1 MSTAVYKIIQTM
13 EIQMYKTYSYNFTN
27 EVKFGSLPVEIL
39 YKLFQDGRNAS
50 FMLEE
55 WLAIYFPSL
64 TRVEGNKDH
73 DHIDTN
79 GVKYDA
85 KNFTKKGLKFMPS
98 NQIGKGRT
106 FDKTQAH
113 EKAVKLVYIC
123 CDIVDFP
130 QIHIRFI
137 PGKDLMKKYP
147 KCSVLFSKRS
157 ELFNSDFSTIEEPQE
172 SQSVVAPEPEQPVV
186 VSELESEPMVV
197 SELESE
203 PMVVSE
209 LDAQQQ
215 VQQEEVAVK
224 ND

>member
-1 MSTAVYKIIQTM
+1 MSTVVNKIIQTM
-13 EIQMYKTYSYNFTN
+13 EIQMYKTYSYDFTN

-39 YKLFQDGRNAS
+39 HKLFQDGRNAS

-98 NQIGKGRT
+98 SQIGKGRT
-106 FDKTQAH
+106 FDPTQAY
-113 EKAVKLVYIC
+113 EKAGKLVYIC

-172 SQSVVAPEPEQPVV
+172 IQSVVAPEPEQPVV
-186 VSELESEPMVV
+186 VSELEPETQQPV
-197 SELESE
+197 
-203 PMVVSE
+203 VVSE
-209 LDAQQQ
+209 LDIPEQQL
-215 VQQEEVAVK
+215 QEEATEK

>member
-1 MSTAVYKIIQTM
+1 MSTVVNKMIQTM

-39 YKLFQDGRNAS
+39 HKLFQDGRNAS

-157 ELFNSDFSTIEEPQE
+157 ELFNSDFSTIEEPE
-172 SQSVVAPEPEQPVV
+172 ETQSVVAPEPETQQPVV
-186 VSELESEPMVV
+186 VSELEPMVV
-197 SELESE
+197 SELE

-209 LDAQQQ
+209 LDPETQ
-215 VQQEEVAVK
+215 QQEEAAVK

>member
-1 MSTAVYKIIQTM
+1 MSTVVNKIIQTM

-113 EKAVKLVYIC
+113 EKAGKLVYIC

>member
-1 MSTAVYKIIQTM
+1 MSTVVNKMIQTM

-39 YKLFQDGRNAS
+39 HKLFQDGRNAS

-157 ELFNSDFSTIEEPQE
+157 ELFNSDFSTIEEPEETQY
-172 SQSVVAPEPEQPVV
+172 VVAPEPETQQPVV
-186 VSELESEPMVV
+186 VS
-197 SELESE
+197 ESE

-209 LDAQQQ
+209 LDTQQQ

>member
-1 MSTAVYKIIQTM
+1 
-13 EIQMYKTYSYNFTN
+13 
-27 EVKFGSLPVEIL
+27 
-39 YKLFQDGRNAS
+39 
-50 FMLEE
+50 MLEE

-113 EKAVKLVYIC
+113 EKAGKLVYIC

-203 PMVVSE
+203 PMVISE
-209 LDAQQQ
+209 LEPEPMVISELEPETQ
-215 VQQEEVAVK
+215 QQEEVAVK

>member
-1 MSTAVYKIIQTM
+1 MSTVVNKMIQTM

-39 YKLFQDGRNAS
+39 HKLFQDGRNAS

-157 ELFNSDFSTIEEPQE
+157 ELFNSDFSTIEEPE
-172 SQSVVAPEPEQPVV
+172 ETQSVVAPEPETQQPVV
-186 VSELESEPMVV
+186 VSELE
-197 SELESE
+197 

-209 LDAQQQ
+209 LDPETQ
-215 VQQEEVAVK
+215 QQEEAAVK